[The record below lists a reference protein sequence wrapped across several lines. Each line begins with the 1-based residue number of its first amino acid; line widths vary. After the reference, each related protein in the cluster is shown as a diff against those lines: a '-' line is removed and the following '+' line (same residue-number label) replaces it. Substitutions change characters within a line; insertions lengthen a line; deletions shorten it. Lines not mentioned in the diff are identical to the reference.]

1 MATISFVGQKG
12 GSGKSTIACCYAW
25 EFHQRGYDVL
35 LVDADP
41 QGSAIEWNAT
51 ALGYKRQSATVIS
64 MGADMHLPGRLDK
77 LSEPYDVT
85 LIDCPGRE
93 SVIQRAA
100 VMASDLCVLPV
111 CPSPTDIW
119 ALGPSLDFIEDARG
133 LHTELQAAIL
143 VNKTRSKN
151 SRMLQAALA
160 ALEGIEIPL
169 FETHLGL
176 RDAYKDALSR
186 GRGVTALND
195 PSGREFKALV
205 DETISMFTGD
215 TYVKGTSSENAA

>member
-41 QGSAIEWNAT
+41 QGSAVEWNAT
-51 ALGYKRQSATVIS
+51 ALEYGRQSATVIS
-64 MGADMHLPGRLDK
+64 MGADMHLSGRLDK
-77 LSEPYDVT
+77 LSESYDVT

-100 VMASDLCVLPV
+100 VMASDLCILPV

-119 ALGPSLDFIEDARG
+119 ALGPSLDFIQEASVI
-133 LHTELQAAIL
+133 HAELQAAIL
-143 VNKTRSKN
+143 INKTRNKN
-151 SRMLQAALA
+151 SRILRAASA
-160 ALEGIEIPL
+160 ALEDVEFPI
-169 FETHLGL
+169 FKTHLGL

-195 PSGREFKALV
+195 PSGREFKSLV
-205 DETISMFTGD
+205 DETIAMFTGD
-215 TYVKGTSSENAA
+215 NDVKTTSSENAA